1 MVEATKS
8 LSSGILKG
16 GYVVVSP
23 SNYVTID
30 NNEII
35 KQKLEEIKEKQL
47 NMVGEG
53 ESSEGADGFVE
64 GLDSIQVARLVS
76 DVDEA
81 PEETSNIIRPVDLDK
96 LKADA
101 EAEAEKILQDAKEQ
115 AKQIL
120 EDAKREGYDQGYQ
133 EGSSSATRE
142 YEAKNKALEREYSD
156 KMSSLDK
163 QYASLKEELEPMLV
177 DKLAEIYAN
186 IIGIELSDSRDII
199 LYLLNKALGGMDSN
213 KHYIIHVSQ
222 DDFDTVKDAA
232 EEISKASGILI
243 DNLEIIEDHSL
254 SKNGCMIE
262 SDAGIFE
269 VGLDTQLRLLNK
281 QLKILSMQPN
291 E

>member
-16 GYVVVSP
+16 GYVVLSP

-47 NMVGEG
+47 SLVD
-53 ESSEGADGFVE
+53 SDKDIEGADGFVE
-64 GLDSIQVARLVS
+64 GLDSIQVARLVG
-76 DVDEA
+76 DMD
-81 PEETSNIIRPVDLDK
+81 EETEESSNIIRPVDLEQ

-101 EAEAEKILQDAKEQ
+101 EAEAEKILFDAREQ

-120 EDAKREGYDQGYQ
+120 EDAKKEGYNQGYQ
-133 EGSSSATRE
+133 DGSKNAISE
-142 YEAKNKALEREYSD
+142 YESKNKALEHEYNE
-156 KMSSLDK
+156 KMSALEK
-163 QYASLKEELEPMLV
+163 QYASLREELEPMLV
-177 DKLAEIYAN
+177 DKLADIYAN
-186 IIGIELSDSRDII
+186 IIGIELFDSKDII
-199 LYLLNKALGGMDSN
+199 LYLLDKALSGMDSN
-213 KHYIIHVSQ
+213 KHYIIHVAQ
-222 DDFDTVKDAA
+222 EDFEIVKSAS

-254 SKNGCMIE
+254 EKNGCMIE